1 MLDILMISQSYKQD
15 IFVAVMYQVFLKQLM
30 NAVFVN
36 EFYFTF
42 LSQKQKFK
50 LNTLT
55 DIWGSFSIY
64 CAF

>member
-15 IFVAVMYQVFLKQLM
+15 IFVTVMYQVFLKQLT

-42 LSQKQKFK
+42 LSQKQKV
-50 LNTLT
+50 
-55 DIWGSFSIY
+55 
-64 CAF
+64 